1 MPDVYVSEK
10 PEKSASKKTMT
21 KKKKKNNHELSPN
34 DFPGHTNN
42 PLAAFSYFPNK
53 IHFVAADPEEKIILV
68 LRKHPI
74 TNIPWI
80 ITAILLIVAPLLLD
94 TLPIFDTLPL
104 NLRLIAT
111 LFWYLVT
118 AAFIL
123 EEFLN
128 WFFNVYIVTDERVF
142 DVDFIN
148 LIYREISDANI
159 DQIQD
164 VTTKVGGV
172 IPTLFNYGDVVIQTA
187 AEIPQI
193 EFLAVPRP
201 DTVAQVLRE
210 LRIQEEVEKIEG
222 RVR

>member
-1 MPDVYVSEK
+1 MPDVYRSESSEQK
-10 PEKSASKKTMT
+10 PASKKKQMT
-21 KKKKKNNHELSPN
+21 HHHKDLGKN

-42 PLAAFSYFPNK
+42 PLAAFSYFPDKVNF
-53 IHFVAADPEEKIILV
+53 IAADSNEKVVLL

-74 TNIPWI
+74 TNVPWI
-80 ITAILLIVAPLLLD
+80 ITAILMVIAPILLD
-94 TLPIFDTLPL
+94 ALPL
-104 NLRLIAT
+104 FDAVPLNIRLIAS
-111 LFWYLVT
+111 LFWYLIT
-118 AAFIL
+118 LAFIL
-123 EEFLN
+123 EEFLG

-142 DVDFIN
+142 DVDFVN
-148 LIYREISDANI
+148 LIYREITDANI

-172 IPTLFNYGDVVIQTA
+172 IPTVFNYGDVVIQTA

-193 EFLAVPRP
+193 EFMAVPRP

-210 LRIQEEVEKIEG
+210 LRVQEEVEKLEG